1 MFSWLGHLGTI
12 IGGLFHLVTNPLA
25 VVWSWFFNTFIGN
38 PTNPHSPLG
47 WLFLTLT
54 GQLNPMSMSVVP
66 HIYAVMAP
74 LALGVLSLA
83 TAARYLKLMKDDQVA
98 PSMALY
104 DVMPRYLILALL
116 LAPGTNI
123 GYHLFGYIV
132 SASTQLG
139 GAITVSLLS
148 VFTLGHFAGTLAS
161 AFESDILT
169 GVISFVSGG
178 AIPFV
183 SLVVIFGVGMLA
195 LVLYLVVLMAMRSV
209 ILIFGL
215 AFMPLA
221 LPIAAYDTNNAF
233 FRWWLGTVLGAMVA
247 QIIGGAGFAITLSIA
262 ISTPGQGP
270 LKIISALLLMDAGLM
285 FTTKAVKA
293 AEGGAVGG
301 AGMGIGGLVEVLAL
315 SPRAARNLVG
325 NAPLSS
331 GSFTRRPVGQS
342 PGQPAGPG
350 SGGSWGQGGTGGG
363 GGGGWGAG
371 PRGIARGFLFPR
383 HNVSADVI
391 GVGLASV
398 VGAEKGLLHPP
409 EGQSRSHSLVL
420 GAQQGYRLGMGRR
433 LASDSHAQFAV
444 GTIAGRHQE
453 AELNQRL
460 NAIQQ
465 EVAPRLSP
473 SQLDEFSTDRAQIHS
488 WVTEQNLAN
497 NQGRLHPGRAGATG
511 PLTHPQRLE
520 LDQKIEQ
527 FRRNY
532 DALGQLPRG
541 DKPPPPPSPD
551 GE

>member
-47 WLFLTLT
+47 FLFLTLT
-54 GQLNPMSMSVVP
+54 GQIDPTSLSVVP
-66 HIYAVMAP
+66 HLYAVMAP
-74 LALGVLSLA
+74 LALGVLSIA
-83 TAARYLKLMKDDQVA
+83 TAARYFKLMKDDQVA
-98 PSMALY
+98 PSMALF

-123 GYHLFGYIV
+123 GYHIFGYIAA
-132 SASTQLG
+132 ASTQLG

-148 VFTLGHFAGTLAS
+148 VFTLGHFAGTMAS
-161 AFESDILT
+161 AFESDILS
-169 GVISFVSGG
+169 GVISFVAGG
-178 AIPFV
+178 AVPFV
-183 SLVVIFGVGMLA
+183 SLVVLFGVSMLC
-195 LVLYLVVLMAMRSV
+195 LVLYLAILMVARSV

-221 LPIAAYDTNNAF
+221 LPIAAYDSNNPF
-233 FRWWLGTVLGAMVA
+233 FRWWLGTVMGALVA
-247 QIIGGAGFAITLSIA
+247 QIIGGAGFAITLALA

-315 SPRAARNLVG
+315 TPRAARNLVG

-331 GSFTRRPVGQS
+331 GSFTRRPVG
-342 PGQPAGPG
+342 GVEAAGG
-350 SGGSWGQGGTGGG
+350 AGWGQGGGGG
-363 GGGGWGAG
+363 AGGGGWGAG
-371 PRGIARGFLFPR
+371 PRGMAKGFLFPR
-383 HNVSADVI
+383 HNVSADM
-391 GVGLASV
+391 VGTVMATAA
-398 VGAEKGLLHPP
+398 GAEKGVLHPA

-420 GAQQGYRLGMGRR
+420 GAKQGARMALGRGM
-433 LASDSHAQFAV
+433 ASDSHAQFAV

-453 AELNQRL
+453 AELNERL
-460 NAIQQ
+460 NAIQT
-465 EVAPRLSP
+465 EVAPHLSP
-473 SQLDEFSTDRAQIHS
+473 SQLADFQTDRAQLHS
-488 WVTEQNLAN
+488 WVTEQNLQN
-497 NQGRLHPGRAGATG
+497 DQGRWHPGRVGATS

-520 LDQKIEQ
+520 LDQRIETL
-527 FRRNY
+527 RRNY
-532 DALGQLPRG
+532 KALGELPRR
-541 DKPPPPPSPD
+541 DEPPPPTSPD

>member
-38 PTNPHSPLG
+38 PTNPNSPLG
-47 WLFLTLT
+47 FLFQTLT
-54 GQLNPMSMSVVP
+54 GQINPTSLSVVP
-66 HIYAVMAP
+66 HLYAVMAP
-74 LALGVLSLA
+74 LALGVLSIA
-83 TAARYLKLMKDDQVA
+83 TAARYFKLMKDDQVA

-123 GYHLFGYIV
+123 GYHLYGYLVDSI
-132 SASTQLG
+132 TQLG

-148 VFTLGHFAGTLAS
+148 VFTLGHFGTTMAA
-161 AFESDILT
+161 AFESDILS

-178 AIPFV
+178 ALPFV
-183 SLVVIFGVGMLA
+183 SLVVLFGVSMLC

-233 FRWWLGTVLGAMVA
+233 FRWWLGTVLGAMIA
-247 QIIGGAGFAITLSIA
+247 QVIGGAGFAITLALA

-301 AGMGIGGLVEVLAL
+301 AGMGVGGLVEVLAL
-315 SPRAARNLVG
+315 TPRAARNLVG
-325 NAPLSS
+325 NSPLTS
-331 GSFTRRPVGQS
+331 GSFTRRPVG
-342 PGQPAGPG
+342 GAAG
-350 SGGSWGQGGTGGG
+350 SGGAGWGQGGGGN

-371 PRGIARGFLFPR
+371 PRGMAKGFLFPR
-383 HNVSADVI
+383 HNVSADL
-391 GVGLASV
+391 VGTVMASV
-398 VGAEKGLLHPP
+398 VGAEKGPLHPA
-409 EGQSRSHSLVL
+409 EGERRSHSLVL
-420 GAQQGYRLGMGRR
+420 GAQQGARMALGRGM
-433 LASDSHAQFAV
+433 AADSHGQFAV

-453 AELNQRL
+453 AELEQRL
-460 NAIQQ
+460 NSIQQ
-465 EVAPRLSP
+465 EVAPHLS
-473 SQLDEFSTDRAQIHS
+473 SQELDNFKSDRAEIHS
-488 WVTEQNLAN
+488 WVVEQNLAN
-497 NQGRLHPGRAGATG
+497 DQAKWHPGRVGATS

-520 LDQKIEQ
+520 LDQRVEQ
-527 FRRNY
+527 LRRNY
-532 DALGQLPRG
+532 SALGDVPRR
-541 DKPPPPPSPD
+541 DEPPPPPSPD

>member
-54 GQLNPMSMSVVP
+54 GQLNPTSMSVVP

-74 LALGVLSLA
+74 LALGVLSIA

-98 PSMALY
+98 PGMALF
-104 DVMPRYLILALL
+104 DVLPRYLILALL

-123 GYHLFGYIV
+123 AYHIFGYIV
-132 SASTQLG
+132 AASTQLG

-148 VFTLGHFAGTLAS
+148 VFTLGHFAGTMAA
-161 AFESDILT
+161 AFESDILS

-178 AIPFV
+178 ALPFV
-183 SLVVIFGVGMLA
+183 SLVVLFGVAMLC
-195 LVLYLVVLMAMRSV
+195 LVLYLVVLMVMRSV

-233 FRWWLGTVLGAMVA
+233 FRWWLGTVIGAMVA
-247 QIIGGAGFAITLSIA
+247 QVIGGAGFAITLSVA
-262 ISTPGQGP
+262 ISTPGSGP

-331 GSFTRRPVGQS
+331 GSFTRRPVG
-342 PGQPAGPG
+342 GAAG
-350 SGGSWGQGGTGGG
+350 SDGGSWGQGGGGG
-363 GGGGWGAG
+363 GNGVGGWGAG
-371 PRGIARGFLFPR
+371 PRGMAKGFLFPR
-383 HNVSADVI
+383 HNVSADV
-391 GVGLASV
+391 VGTVMATV
-398 VGAEKGLLHPP
+398 VGAEKGVLHPA
-409 EGQSRSHSLVL
+409 EGQPRSHSLVL
-420 GAQQGYRLGMGRR
+420 GARQGARMAMGRG

-453 AELNQRL
+453 AELTERL
-460 NAIQQ
+460 NSIQA
-465 EVAPRLSP
+465 EVAPNLSAD
-473 SQLDEFSTDRAQIHS
+473 QLDNFKTDRAQLHR
-488 WVTEQNLAN
+488 WVTEQNLQNDQA
-497 NQGRLHPGRAGATG
+497 RFHPGRAGATS

-520 LDQKIEQ
+520 LDQRIEQ
-527 FRRNY
+527 LRRNY
-532 DALGQLPRG
+532 SALGDLPRR
-541 DKPPPPPSPD
+541 DEPPPPTSPD
-551 GE
+551 NE